1 MSMLMYQRDDE
12 FQAKTRRH
20 LLGNEMEEIK
30 MLTMIIFLPSKF
42 IVSLVSRAEIPDRLA
57 FHLLGNSLN
66 CIAIEILCFNIGC
79 PY

>member
-1 MSMLMYQRDDE
+1 MLIYQRGDE

-20 LLGNEMEEIK
+20 LLGDIMEEIK
-30 MLTMIIFLPSKF
+30 MLTMIIFLLSKF

-57 FHLLGNSLN
+57 FHLLGNSQN
-66 CIAIEILCFNIGC
+66 CIAIESHCFSSGC

>member
-1 MSMLMYQRDDE
+1 MSLLMYQRDDE
-12 FQAKTRRH
+12 FQAKTQRH

-66 CIAIEILCFNIGC
+66 CIAIEIHCFNTGC